1 LRAAFLFWKADSVLE
16 RSTVRGFAPHTAL
29 LLCGIGIAGRLFD
42 FKKYTP
48 NGLSVAGDGLKFGA
62 MK

>member
-1 LRAAFLFWKADSVLE
+1 LV
-16 RSTVRGFAPHTAL
+16 
-29 LLCGIGIAGRLFD
+29 GIAGRLFVS
-42 FKKYTP
+42 KQKYTL